1 MFIKHIK
8 IPEFYLGVF
17 LNFSLYIIT
26 YQVIIH
32 SGRYFANI
40 KTSKY
45 KQDLKKKIV
54 NKHLKRELEVLYK
67 IEDLILS
74 VNNLQELISHL
85 FKNVYKI
92 EKKSSNLKE
101 IYMSHVNKK
110 IRLYMKPVGHYPYNL
125 IEIIKIEFVKI
136 DDKHYNEG

>member
-1 MFIKHIK
+1 MQI
-8 IPEFYLGVF
+8 
-17 LNFSLYIIT
+17 
-26 YQVIIH
+26 
-32 SGRYFANI
+32 I

-67 IEDLILS
+67 IENLILS
-74 VNNLQELISHL
+74 VNNLQELISHP

-92 EKKSSNLKE
+92 EKRSSNLKE
-101 IYMSHVNKK
+101 IYTAHVNKK
-110 IRLYMKPVGHYPYNL
+110 IRLYMKPVGDYPYNL

-136 DDKHYNEG
+136 DDKHYEEG